1 VTVDPSA
8 QPIPPLSAD
17 DGGASGGPDP
27 AALLGD
33 DVAAR
38 DAGDR
43 DDAAHDA
50 VDVDDDGDDGD
61 QEPYQPPTAS
71 RRVRAHRIGEGARDV
86 VDTLAVEEPLEIRI
100 EHGGVVVN
108 RLVTMRTPGADLDLA
123 AGWLL
128 GEGVV
133 DAPDDLVVVR
143 PCTDATLSEEERYNV
158 VTAEVSAAAAAR
170 AADLHRTTDV
180 SSACGVCG
188 SRSIAELVE
197 RGLTPVVDELQLAA
211 DVVVDLPA
219 RLRSRQRVFART
231 GGLHAAGLV
240 DEAGAVIRARE
251 DVGRHNAVDKV
262 IGSAVLEHRPLRN
275 HALVVSSR
283 ASYEI
288 VQKAVSADIGMVVA
302 ISAPSSLC
310 VDLADRFGVTVVGF
324 VREGRATVYT
334 HPYRVTTG

>member
-1 VTVDPSA
+1 MTVDRPTVPTPERGTDLPVDHEPFA
-8 QPIPPLSAD
+8 
-17 DGGASGGPDP
+17 GP
-27 AALLGD
+27 
-33 DVAAR
+33 
-38 DAGDR
+38 AGHLVP
-43 DDAAHDA
+43 DDAVA
-50 VDVDDDGDDGD
+50 VGEPDESDELGA
-61 QEPYQPPTAS
+61 EPYQPLTAS
-71 RRVRAHRIGEGARDV
+71 LRVRARRIGDGAREV

-100 EHGGVVVN
+100 EHAGVVVN

-133 DAPDDLVVVR
+133 LEPDDLLVVR
-143 PCTDATLSEEERYNV
+143 PCTDVTLTDEERHNV
-158 VTAEVSAAAAAR
+158 VTAAVSAAAAAR
-170 AADLHRTTDV
+170 AAQVQRTTDV

-197 RGLTPVVDELQLAA
+197 RGLTAVSDELRLPA
-211 DVVVDLPA
+211 DVVVDLPR
-219 RLRSRQRVFART
+219 RLRSKQRIFART

-240 DEAGAVIRARE
+240 DATGTVVRVRE

-288 VQKAVSADIGMVVA
+288 VQKAVSAGLGMVVA

-310 VDLADRFGVTVVGF
+310 VDVAERFGVTVVGF

-334 HPYRVTTG
+334 HPHRVLES